1 MAAKIIYERF
11 LWFHRQVR
19 SLQYPNTRTLAQK
32 FEISAK
38 TAQRDIDFL
47 RDRLNAPLVY
57 NPQKRGYAYEDG
69 SYDLPGVWINA
80 DELAVLLI
88 ASRLASTIPDRG
100 LKSSFRT
107 FLKQILSSRFLDT
120 PFSLE
125 ELGEKISV
133 KNIEIRLS
141 GGSAVAAGIASSSAS
156 GN

>member
-11 LWFHRQVR
+11 LWFHRQVT
-19 SLQYPNTRTLAQK
+19 SHQYPNTRTLAQK

-47 RDRLNAPLVY
+47 RDRLHAPPVN

-80 DELAVLLI
+80 DELAALLI
-88 ASRLASTIPDRG
+88 ASRPASTIPDRG
-100 LKSSFRT
+100 LKSSFKT
-107 FLKQILSSRFLDT
+107 FLSQILCSRTLNT
-120 PFSLE
+120 PFSFE
-125 ELGEKISV
+125 EPGEKISV
-133 KNIEIRLS
+133 KNIEIRLP
-141 GGSAVAAGIASSSAS
+141 GGGVVAGGIAAGGAS